1 MNYRHTG
8 TQERPG
14 KLAGLVRSL
23 PLLALTLFVFG
34 ANAPLAYAG
43 FGITP
48 PYVQNQRLSR
58 GSSFDQRI
66 TLVRSDAK
74 DDLKVQITSNLQ
86 GFESWV
92 TIDRGTEFIMPAGAT
107 QLPIIITVKVPQD
120 ADYKDYKGAI
130 RIRTSSANTGAGGVS
145 IALGAQIDVALK
157 VVDKI
162 QDFDVRRIRI
172 VDLEEGHRKWSLFFP
187 GKIRFF
193 MTIENT
199 GNVPYG
205 PTRVHMDIYDSDEAK
220 LLESTDNTNTIEQA
234 APFTVKEV
242 LAELPTHLSAGRYLA
257 KYTIF
262 KGADIAQQNELTL
275 SISSQGAVPG
285 YEGYGF
291 EGLSLADKLK
301 VVFAVAVPLVLIAV
315 LVVALI
321 MRRRRARER
330 TYGYQ
335 AR

>member
-1 MNYRHTG
+1 
-8 TQERPG
+8 
-14 KLAGLVRSL
+14 
-23 PLLALTLFVFG
+23 
-34 ANAPLAYAG
+34 
-43 FGITP
+43 
-48 PYVQNQRLSR
+48 
-58 GSSFDQRI
+58 
-66 TLVRSDAK
+66 
-74 DDLKVQITSNLQ
+74 
-86 GFESWV
+86 
-92 TIDRGTEFIMPAGAT
+92 MPAGAT
-107 QLPIIITVKVPQD
+107 QLPIIISVKVPQD
-120 ADYKDYKGAI
+120 AEYKDYKGAI

-172 VDLEEGHRKWSLFFP
+172 VDLEEGHRKWSLYFP

-205 PTRVHMDIYDSDEAK
+205 PTRVHMDIYDADEAA

-234 APFTVKEV
+234 APFAVKEV
-242 LAELPTHLSAGRYLA
+242 LAELPTHLPAGRYVA

-291 EGLSLADKLK
+291 EGFSLADKLK
-301 VVFAVAVPLVLIAV
+301 VAFAVAVPLVL
-315 LVVALI
+315 LVILIVALI
-321 MRRRRARER
+321 MRRRRAREQKM
-330 TYGYQ
+330 YGYET
-335 AR
+335 R